1 MSLKSLTA
9 QNVSI
14 ARISTVY
21 AQNLSCYPLDE
32 IGPEQMSEIENYLLE
47 NSKSEGGRYVAI
59 GKKSTTGL
67 RGKSKDVLS
76 DGMSSD
82 LNIAEDNEP
91 SIDENG
97 RPRTSDAYLNQ
108 DLNYDV
114 MNSNYKQLDEFDYKR
129 HYKHM

>member
-1 MSLKSLTA
+1 
-9 QNVSI
+9 
-14 ARISTVY
+14 
-21 AQNLSCYPLDE
+21 
-32 IGPEQMSEIENYLLE
+32 MSEIENMLLE
-47 NSKSEGGRYVAI
+47 SEGRFVAI

-67 RGKSKDVLS
+67 RNKSKDAFS
-76 DGMSSD
+76 DGMSSE

-91 SIDENG
+91 SLDGDG
-97 RPRTSDAYLNQ
+97 RPKTSDAYLNQ